1 MNILEK
7 NVNGPKLRKFITDYF
22 FLLLLLVGI
31 AVNYYFEMKVNRSIK
46 TLTANQENILQIQ
59 QHSGQIN
66 QLNKKLGLLENKVRN
81 YIISGDNEML
91 ASFSEDVKQLNRES
105 VLIAENLRKVAPPEA
120 LSEFK
125 KAVQQKISFEN
136 SLVNEYRENGNAAA
150 VTFLH
155 SNRAINVQARLELSS
170 SILNS
175 KVNNEIL
182 AMNRALQK
190 EKLDIISLD
199 YAIPH
204 LTSFIFLV
212 IAGFTVF
219 KILQVYRLNEN
230 LSRAVEKEHEAQL
243 IKDQFMDNMTHE
255 LRSPLNAILGY
266 TGLLM
271 KTKMKDNQEKFVKAI
286 RTSGELL
293 LNVINEVL
301 DYSKIKSGYIHFS
314 NEPFSLREQINALSD
329 IISDKL
335 TEKGLEYE
343 FDLDESVPDNL
354 RGDGSKLLQVLLN
367 ITFNAIKFTPSGKI
381 VLKAVC
387 DKKSEEKVKIRF
399 SISDT
404 GIGIPPEKLPHIF
417 DRFYQVQDNTTT
429 KYAGTGL
436 GLSITQQM
444 ITLQGGSINVES
456 VVGQGTTFIFDM
468 SFIIEKDFV
477 FTGKDNLPEQFNE
490 EGVKKPVLTKKKFL
504 PPEMKILIVDDNA
517 LNRDMVCFILK
528 DMGVSFRPVGS
539 GPEAI
544 ELLKK
549 ENFDVILMDLQMPGM
564 DGKETT
570 KRIRTDLQLT
580 VPVIALTAFSQ
591 ASEKQKCLD
600 AGMDAYLSKPVRE
613 KELFETLEIFSP
625 VGGVTE
631 KLINMNYLKGI
642 AHDNEE
648 FIESVILKVADTLP
662 GEIAMLRKAVEE
674 KDQVKVNTISHDMK
688 TTFAVLGL
696 SGTISE
702 PIAYLESWK
711 ASKNSN
717 VRAMKMLQV
726 IEVAGAEVTFQILEN
741 FSNQN
746 GKDQVTDFPEEK
758 KMIS

>member
-7 NVNGPKLRKFITDYF
+7 NVNGSKLRKFLTDYF

-46 TLTANQENILQIQ
+46 EFTTNQELIAQYQ
-59 QHSGQIN
+59 QNAGQVYL
-66 QLNKKLGLLENKVRN
+66 LNRKIEALENRVRTF
-81 YIISGDNEML
+81 IISGDSSVLKN
-91 ASFSEDVKQLNRES
+91 FSDDIKQLTRES
-105 VLIAENLRKVAPPEA
+105 VLLADNLRKVAPAETISEYKKSVQRKINFESKLVSEYMEDGSSSAVSLLKSEEA
-120 LSEFK
+120 LNIQVIFNLKSS
-125 KAVQQKISFEN
+125 V
-136 SLVNEYRENGNAAA
+136 
-150 VTFLH
+150 
-155 SNRAINVQARLELSS
+155 LSS
-170 SILNS
+170 NI
-175 KVNNEIL
+175 NNEII
-182 AMNRALQK
+182 AMNKSQQK

-212 IAGFTVF
+212 IAGFTLF
-219 KILQVYRLNEN
+219 KILQVYKLNDN
-230 LSRAVEKEHEAQL
+230 LNLAVEKEQEAQL

-271 KTKMKDNQEKFVKAI
+271 KTKMKENQEKFVKAI

-293 LNVINEVL
+293 LNIINEVL
-301 DYSKIKSGYIHFS
+301 DYSKMKSGYIHFA
-314 NEPFSLREQINALSD
+314 NEPFSLRDQLNALSD

-335 TEKGLEYE
+335 NEKGLEYE
-343 FDLDESVPDNL
+343 DDIEESIPDNL

-381 VLKAVC
+381 ILKAVC
-387 DKKSEEKVKIRF
+387 EKKSEEKVKIRF

-404 GIGIPPEKLPHIF
+404 GIGIPAEKLPHIF
-417 DRFYQVQDNTTT
+417 DRFYQVEGNTTT

-444 ITLQGGSINVES
+444 ITLQGGSITVES
-456 VVGQGTTFIFDM
+456 EVGKGTTFIFDM
-468 SFIIEKDFV
+468 GFGISKDIV
-477 FTGKDNLPEQFNE
+477 FTGKDNLESQMKGE
-490 EGVKKPVLTKKKFL
+490 DKSPVLARKKFL
-504 PPEMKILIVDDNA
+504 PPNMRILIVDDNA
-517 LNRDMVCFILK
+517 LNRELVCFILK
-528 DMGVSFRPVGS
+528 DLGIFFKPVSG
-539 GPEAI
+539 GPEAL
-544 ELLKK
+544 ELLRR
-549 ENFDVILMDLQMPGM
+549 ENFDVVLMDLQMPGM

-570 KRIRTDLQLT
+570 RRIRNELRLS

-600 AGMDAYLSKPVRE
+600 AGMDAYLCKPVRE

-631 KLINMNYLKGI
+631 KLIDMNYLKGI
-642 AHDNEE
+642 ARDNEE
-648 FIESVILKVADTLP
+648 FIDSVILKVADTLP

-674 KDQVKVNTISHDMK
+674 KDQEKVNSISHDMK

-696 SGTISE
+696 SDTIAE
-702 PIAYLESWK
+702 PISYLESWK
-711 ASKNSN
+711 SN
-717 VRAMKMLQV
+717 KHSSARAMKMVQV

-741 FSNQN
+741 FSSSN
-746 GKDQVTDFPEEK
+746 GHTDIQEMNDNGEK
-758 KMIS
+758 ILS